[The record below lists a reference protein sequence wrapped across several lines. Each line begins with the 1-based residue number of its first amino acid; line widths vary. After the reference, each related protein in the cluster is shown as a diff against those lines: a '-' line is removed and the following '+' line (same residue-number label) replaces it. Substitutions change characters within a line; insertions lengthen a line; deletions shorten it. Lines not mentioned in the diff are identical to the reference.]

1 MKVGRSRGARLKGEC
16 PPSGSQCRSTALNDK
31 RSSVAEFRFCASNL
45 RHQGE
50 CFSQHSSMT
59 RFSLLLALAAPLNAA
74 LLGQIA
80 VTRGSRTSQISAV
93 QRTKTEISVRSAA
106 SDLRKLLRGEQSEQA
121 ETAAPPSST
130 SALAAT
136 FAAAAA
142 AANSAAA
149 PFSEA
154 AEPSDSSAVAVAAAA
169 IATVTPAQLV
179 ESFVAATERGDA
191 AAALKLITDD
201 FLYKTHS
208 ATTESLAAAEE
219 RLHTKCPA
227 PAKVGDGAPNPYLQP
242 RPSAQS

>member
-1 MKVGRSRGARLKGEC
+1 
-16 PPSGSQCRSTALNDK
+16 
-31 RSSVAEFRFCASNL
+31 
-45 RHQGE
+45 
-50 CFSQHSSMT
+50 MT
-59 RFSLLLALAAPLNAA
+59 RFPLLLALAAPLNAA

-93 QRTKTEISVRSAA
+93 QRTQTEINVRSAA
-106 SDLRKLLRGEQSEQA
+106 SDLRKLLRGERSEQA
-121 ETAAPPSST
+121 ETPAAPASS

-136 FAAAAA
+136 FASAAAA
-142 AANSAAA
+142 VNSAAA

-154 AEPSDSSAVAVAAAA
+154 AEPSESSAAAA
-169 IATVTPAQLV
+169 VVATVTPSQLI

-227 PAKVGDGAPNPYLQP
+227 PAKVTTAFQTLNPPQP
-242 RPSAQS
+242 LNLSRTPTRTHTHTLIVTLTLAR

>member
-1 MKVGRSRGARLKGEC
+1 MRWTC
-16 PPSGSQCRSTALNDK
+16 PPRSESDLREIPPANVF
-31 RSSVAEFRFCASNL
+31 SV
-45 RHQGE
+45 
-50 CFSQHSSMT
+50 MT

-93 QRTKTEISVRSAA
+93 QRTQTEINVRSAA
-106 SDLRKLLRGEQSEQA
+106 SDLRKLLRGERSEKA

-154 AEPSDSSAVAVAAAA
+154 AEPSDSSAAAAV
-169 IATVTPAQLV
+169 ATVTPAQLV

-191 AAALKLITDD
+191 ATALKLITDD

-227 PAKVGDGAPNPYLQP
+227 PAKVVTALQTVTP
-242 RPSAQS
+242 KPKP